1 MTFGRTI
8 GLRFSQITSF
18 ILGQTL
24 FRFPKTF
31 LAHPLEKRGQGYR
44 CDFDESF
51 IRNFEN
57 WLAAEYESGVHGT
70 PCATRHVSACA
81 PQLKKKRSC

>member
-24 FRFPKTF
+24 FRFPRRF
-31 LAHPLEKRGQGYR
+31 LPIRSKREVKAIGATLMKV
-44 CDFDESF
+44 F

-57 WLAAEYESGVHGT
+57 WLAAEYEPGVDGT
-70 PCATRHVSACA
+70 PCATRHVSAWA
-81 PQLKKKRSC
+81 PQLKKKRGC